1 MNGLYGTVRC
11 HQITYHHLA
20 TLLLKNFNTDSRVNS
35 LPSLLGLRTI
45 NKSGRSAHFVHDD
58 SVINAAAIT
67 TIAAMNF
74 IEESLVVLWNYAAEL
89 SRIDV
94 TVEIRRYHQLPWGKF
109 R

>member
-45 NKSGRSAHFVHDD
+45 NKSGRSAHFESGMPMTAPSATPAQDIAAFSRSTELIHSPPDLITSLD
-58 SVINAAAIT
+58 RSVIC
-67 TIAAMNF
+67 MNP
-74 IEESLVVLWNYAAEL
+74 SASMV
-89 SRIDV
+89 
-94 TVEIRRYHQLPWGKF
+94 
-109 R
+109 